1 MSLLQQMDVA
11 TSRELADKLR
21 SELRSL
27 ETWHHMMQQKFS
39 ASSRQRKA
47 QIAREDALFD
57 AHLPKELLEKI
68 KANKVAKRAGQ
79 KPPFPGAR
87 KLALEILKSKRDE
100 IERSDRLRDLGHKVI
115 IRPKIN
121 NPTFPSQDPISGHL
135 REKLW
140 RRVHTENAWTTD
152 ANDLERAENV
162 VRKSHKAHG
171 DFVEGPIAAPL
182 LKGKLYHPE
191 TEPLGVPNF
200 LHSFPWARKAEEKVT
215 MDDKVK
221 VEQTAFQT
229 W

>member
-1 MSLLQQMDVA
+1 
-11 TSRELADKLR
+11 
-21 SELRSL
+21 
-27 ETWHHMMQQKFS
+27 MMQQKFS

-200 LHSFPWARKAEEKVT
+200 LHSFPWPKKAEEKVT